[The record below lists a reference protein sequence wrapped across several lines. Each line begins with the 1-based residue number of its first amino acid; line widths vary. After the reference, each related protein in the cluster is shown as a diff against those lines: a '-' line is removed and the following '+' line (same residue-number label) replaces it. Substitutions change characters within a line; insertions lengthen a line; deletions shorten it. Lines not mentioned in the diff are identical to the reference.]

1 MNNDTVTITT
11 TTTKS
16 ELIDY
21 IGHPCTT
28 NWRRL
33 AKQEKMSKPVK
44 NGGVCGK
51 CIFRGYLEQYMVD
64 NPNGSRKIENF
75 MIEVRKNP
83 EIYPRI
89 SKLSKK
95 E

>member
-1 MNNDTVTITT
+1 MSNDTVTITT

-16 ELIDY
+16 ELINY
-21 IGHPCTT
+21 IGHPCIT

-33 AKQEKMSKPVK
+33 AKLEKKNTPVK

-51 CIFRGYLEQYMVD
+51 CMFRGYLEQFLVD
-64 NPNGSRKIENF
+64 NPAGSIKMKNF
-75 MIEVRKNP
+75 MNEVRQNP

-89 SKLSKK
+89 SNLLAK
-95 E
+95 